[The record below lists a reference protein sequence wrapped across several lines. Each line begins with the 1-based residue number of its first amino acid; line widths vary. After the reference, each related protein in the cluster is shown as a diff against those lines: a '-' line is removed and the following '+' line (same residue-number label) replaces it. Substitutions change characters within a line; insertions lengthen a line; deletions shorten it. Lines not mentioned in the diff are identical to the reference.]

1 MNATPMRVALLALL
15 ALVGG
20 CRHVH
25 AYERGVLAHPSM
37 NTAGEAPPALEHV
50 YSVQEGAMGG
60 SGPAES
66 GCGCN

>member
-1 MNATPMRVALLALL
+1 MRAVLLVLLAV
-15 ALVGG
+15 VGG

-25 AYERGVLAHPSM
+25 AYERGALAHPSM
-37 NTAGEAPPALEHV
+37 NAVGEAPPALVHV